1 MIICFSLGTAAAA
14 GTTAHGL
21 MVYAQKAVP
30 IGVISMLKVSQPALA
45 VVWSVLFL
53 DSTVRG
59 IQVVGMV
66 LVLVGLATLTVQ
78 TQRGRS

>member
-1 MIICFSLGTAAAA
+1 
-14 GTTAHGL
+14 

-30 IGVISMLKVSQPALA
+30 IGVISMLQVSQPALA
-45 VVWSVLFL
+45 VVWSVRFL